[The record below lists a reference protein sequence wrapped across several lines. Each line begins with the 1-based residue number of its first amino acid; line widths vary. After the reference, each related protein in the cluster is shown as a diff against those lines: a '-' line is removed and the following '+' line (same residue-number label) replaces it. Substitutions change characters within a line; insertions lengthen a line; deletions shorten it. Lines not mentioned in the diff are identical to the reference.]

1 MSSIDVVVPCYQYGR
16 FLRDSVGSI
25 LKQPVKPLR
34 VLIIDNA
41 STDNS
46 LEVAQQLASED
57 SRVEIISHKSNLG
70 QQASFNEGIEWAS
83 ADYFMILDADDLLA
97 QGCLARAIS
106 IMDRDTSLVFC
117 HGVERCIVGEIPPDL
132 DRSDDTQD
140 ANWRIS
146 TGIDFIRRLCS
157 KGYNFVGNPTVVRR
171 TSAQKTIGH
180 YDTSLK
186 YANDMNMWLR
196 LATLGNVAETTA
208 VQGMRRVHSGQM
220 TEFYRDNPVFDLV
233 EHLSNFQHFFLHEGA
248 EIPNS
253 TNEYRR
259 VVKRIAFNAMY
270 MGVTLIPK
278 GRGIQ
283 SLKCLEFAVRTYL
296 GSRNRTPIAKGMSSQ
311 PEHRAGG
318 NKTPADA

>member
-1 MSSIDVVVPCYQYGR
+1 MSSIDVAVPCYQYGR

-25 LKQPVKPLR
+25 LKQPVEPLR

-70 QQASFNEGIEWAS
+70 QQASFNEAIEWAS
-83 ADYFMILDADDLLA
+83 ADYFMTLDADDVLA
-97 QGCLARAIS
+97 QGCLARAIP
-106 IMDRDTSLVFC
+106 IMDRDPNLVLC

-132 DRSDDTQD
+132 DRSDETQD

-157 KGYNFVGNPTVVRR
+157 KGYNFIGNTTVVRR

-196 LATLGNVAETTA
+196 LATLGNVAETRA
-208 VQGMRRVHSGQM
+208 VQGMRRIHSGQM
-220 TEFYRDNPVFDLV
+220 TEFYRDNPELDLV
-233 EHLSNFQHFFLHEGA
+233 EHLNNFKHFFLHEGA

-253 TNEYRR
+253 ANEYRT
-259 VVKRIAFNAMY
+259 VVKRIAFNAVY
-270 MGVTLIPK
+270 MGVVTLLPK
-278 GRGIQ
+278 GRVIP
-283 SLKCLEFAVRTYL
+283 SLKCLGFAVRTYL
-296 GSRNRTPIAKGMSSQ
+296 GSGNRTPIATAHHAVDSPG
-311 PEHRAGG
+311 AGRS
-318 NKTPADA
+318 